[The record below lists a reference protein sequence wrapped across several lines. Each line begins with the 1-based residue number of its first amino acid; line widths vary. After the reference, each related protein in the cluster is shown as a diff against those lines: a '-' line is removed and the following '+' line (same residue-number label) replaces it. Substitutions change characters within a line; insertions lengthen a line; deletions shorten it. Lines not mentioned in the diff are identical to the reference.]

1 MAKLTEIE
9 RWEEEI
15 YRIEENDPVH
25 GGENGITNKPTKQLA
40 NRTLFLRKQ
49 LQLAG
54 QKLVPKKITAA
65 SRNEADETG
74 HTHEIER
81 GDTTKAGLI
90 QLTNDTG
97 LDSEALAL
105 TAKGGKAI
113 AQSVAQLP
121 QRLNDGLNQK
131 ANKTDISDAVNSE
144 SRTTV
149 ASSKAVKTAYDKGVE
164 AKNIADGKVGI
175 AGTETI
181 TGEKT
186 FHYNIKIR
194 SNHDASKF
202 GRIGQNGDDLFIQNG
217 YTGYYL
223 ALKNDGELRYRE
235 WAIHHEKRPYVSV
248 NATNGGYAG
257 LNITRV
263 GTSGSWVSR
272 VEALPDRR
280 WKFWTNSDGRGFE
293 QYIPAKNGTIAFM
306 DDVNARVSK
315 SGDTMT
321 GALKSKHI
329 GVDAYNRQ
337 YQTDAP
343 FLVEANSDSARNNF
357 HPFIKGKMRS
367 LGNYGGSFSFG
378 WTSHQ
383 GDGNGF
389 GKGTIVWAGDNA
401 ETNNGQCRVWS
412 FETNGDFV
420 SAGDVKSAN
429 GKNLSQAL
437 MLSDVRRRTYS
448 RTVNGDSQDDNG
460 TTRTMNLTGEVIAY
474 PDGKIE
480 QIFNLQHFRDIW
492 FGREDPAV
500 GISNREYWGRLIPID
515 LWTAMPQKVL
525 YVDAQVLR
533 SSNSNLSGMYTTEAV
548 EQKVGWAIRKQGSN
562 RGKVW
567 IDIGR
572 VLGSHSE
579 HIDLIVKV
587 EGY

>member
-54 QKLVPKKITAA
+54 QKLVPKKLT
-65 SRNEADETG
+65 STTRNLADETG

-81 GDTTKAGLI
+81 GDTTKAGLM

-97 LDSEALAL
+97 LESEHLGL
-105 TAKGGKAI
+105 SAKGGKAI
-113 AQSVAQLP
+113 AQSVAQLQ

-131 ANKTDISDAVNSE
+131 FNKTDISDAVNSE

-194 SNHDASKF
+194 SRHDASKL

-223 ALKNDGELRYRE
+223 TLKNDGELRYRE

-248 NATNGGYAG
+248 NATDGGYSG

-272 VEALPDRR
+272 IEALPDRR
-280 WKFWTNSDGRGFE
+280 WKFWTNSDGGGFE

-389 GKGTIVWAGDNA
+389 GKGAVVWAGDNA
-401 ETNNGQCRVWS
+401 ETINGQYQVWS
-412 FETNGDFV
+412 FETNGDFIA
-420 SAGDVKSAN
+420 SGDVKTGGGRSLNA
-429 GKNLSQAL
+429 A
-437 MLSDVRRRTYS
+437 VRRIGNAHDIQLAWRTDGLNLKVDVTELGRFAMLRDFRGS
-448 RTVNGDSQDDNG
+448 QNENGWQKLPNGLILQWGKANASVHNHGFVSVSFPVAFNSVFIVNATADFNSSTWWGNMSAGVTV
-460 TTRTMNLTGEVIAY
+460 RNLTNSTFEAAVHSDYESHYGANNTFYWLAI
-474 PDGKIE
+474 GK
-480 QIFNLQHFRDIW
+480 
-492 FGREDPAV
+492 
-500 GISNREYWGRLIPID
+500 
-515 LWTAMPQKVL
+515 
-525 YVDAQVLR
+525 
-533 SSNSNLSGMYTTEAV
+533 
-548 EQKVGWAIRKQGSN
+548 
-562 RGKVW
+562 
-567 IDIGR
+567 
-572 VLGSHSE
+572 
-579 HIDLIVKV
+579 
-587 EGY
+587 